1 MTLDR
6 IRGGKMYCVLETVCL
21 RLGLDYAVCTMCM
34 IRVIDQQAY
43 EIEAFIGNQT
53 ESTFGISIHV

>member
-1 MTLDR
+1 
-6 IRGGKMYCVLETVCL
+6 MYCVLETVCL